1 MFSSSEDDAAKP
13 KKVKTAKRK
22 AHPLP
27 GEDVQDAI
35 IIPGDVLL
43 KGCENGIQGIANY
56 PQPKLLIVNAA
67 ILGLDAK
74 YCIDCNRV
82 RTTISQKIKVTA
94 QVQKI
99 TEMTKINVK
108 LTHINVVTFLGWN

>member
-43 KGCENGIQGIANY
+43 KGHENGIQGIADC
-56 PQPKLLIVNAA
+56 PQPELLTVNAA

-74 YCIDCNRV
+74 YCIDYDRV
-82 RTTISQKIKVTA
+82 RKFPK
-94 QVQKI
+94 K
-99 TEMTKINVK
+99 
-108 LTHINVVTFLGWN
+108 